1 MRNLIRS
8 PLTWLV
14 AAEIVVIGA
23 LVALAWNVI
32 ASADRPAPPAVAD
45 APLATDYPS
54 PDIPDIAQINP
65 SPGHGPVP
73 GLAVDPNFWRDRLA
87 QLNGDQAFLEQLEW
101 QVIHSAQDAAERYV
115 ETVVLPAIRRAEQ
128 AGELWPSLSPTAS

>member
-14 AAEIVVIGA
+14 AAEFVVIGA
-23 LVALAWNVI
+23 LVAVAWNVI
-32 ASADRPAPPAVAD
+32 ASADRPAPRAVAD
-45 APLATDYPS
+45 APLATDDPS
-54 PDIPDIAQINP
+54 PDIPEMAQIDAP
-65 SPGHGPVP
+65 PGRGRVP

-128 AGELWPSLSPTAS
+128 AGKAVA